1 MFARFD
7 LSALSRR
14 RSTKFVLAFLASVV
28 AITLVTF
35 TARAWRDK
43 KGSAARQEGA
53 AAQQTTAPGASGYV
67 RRARLQTPL
76 RDALDVLGDRI
87 EKPGKERVV
96 YVGASRRQGNSGAIP
111 LRLILELPGLMRLEE
126 GAGGRLRVIGFDG
139 GKGWVTGGQ
148 FSAAEQSVI
157 ETLVFDS
164 AERLLLSQT
173 QGAVTRFLGQR
184 FRIDSGPV
192 TRATV
197 FYDIYQISDQ
207 ININSAPRIQPK
219 LYYLNSDSQLLERVR
234 YKIERGG
241 RQIEVEVLL
250 SNWWRADNQRL
261 PGSITRLEDGEEILR
276 LTINAATHGPRVN
289 DGVFNPS
296 PGQDLTLGQ

>member
-1 MFARFD
+1 MSVRFD
-7 LSALSRR
+7 LLALSRR
-14 RSTKFVLAFLASVV
+14 LSAKFVLAFLAPVV
-28 AITLVTF
+28 AITVVTL

-43 KGSAARQEGA
+43 KGAAARQEGA

-67 RRARLQTPL
+67 RRARLRTPL
-76 RDALDVLGDRI
+76 RDAFDVMGDRI

-96 YVGASRRQGNSGAIP
+96 YVGALRRQGNSGAFP

-126 GAGGRLRVIGFDG
+126 GAGSRLRVIGFDG
-139 GKGWVTGGQ
+139 SNGWVLGGQ
-148 FSAAEQSVI
+148 FSAADQSVI

-164 AERLLLSQT
+164 AERLFLSQT
-173 QGAVTRFLGQR
+173 QGAATRFLGQR
-184 FRIDSGPV
+184 FRLDSGPV

-197 FYDIYQISDQ
+197 YYDIYQISDQ
-207 ININSAPRIQPK
+207 ININSAPRFQPK

-234 YKIERGG
+234 YKIERDG

-250 SNWWRADNQRL
+250 SNWGRANNQQL
-261 PGSITRLEDGEEILR
+261 PGSITRLENGAEIFR

-289 DGVFNPS
+289 DGIFNPT
-296 PGQDLTLGQ
+296 PGQYPTLGQ

>member
-14 RSTKFVLAFLASVV
+14 RSAKFVLAFLAPVV
-28 AITLVTF
+28 AITVVTL

-43 KGSAARQEGA
+43 KGSAAKQEGVV
-53 AAQQTTAPGASGYV
+53 AQQTTAPGASGYV
-67 RRARLQTPL
+67 RRARLRIPL

-96 YVGASRRQGNSGAIP
+96 YVGALRRQGNSGAIP

-126 GAGGRLRVIGFDG
+126 GAGGQLRVIGFDG
-139 GKGWVTGGQ
+139 GKGWVLGGQ

-164 AERLLLSQT
+164 TERLLLSQT
-173 QGAVTRFLGQR
+173 QGAATRFLGQR
-184 FRIDSGPV
+184 FRIDSDPV

-207 ININSAPRIQPK
+207 ITINSSPRFQTK

-234 YKIERGG
+234 YKIERDG

-250 SNWWRADNQRL
+250 SNWWRANNQRF
-261 PGSITRLEDGEEILR
+261 PGSITRLEDGEEIFR
-276 LTINAATHGPRVN
+276 LTINAATHGPRIN
-289 DGVFNPS
+289 DGIFNP
-296 PGQDLTLGQ
+296 PTGQDLTLGQ